1 MVLKTKILSILIPV
15 ILFSGIGLFILAG
28 LWNTG
33 NKTPTRFED
42 NQLNSYD
49 PQSISGSY
57 SFADVSEFYEIPI
70 EVLYEAF
77 NIPNTFDP
85 IDFKAKNLGSIYET
99 LDVEIG
105 TESVQ
110 TFVALYNNSI
120 YEYSDAFLPKK
131 AIELILKH
139 NNSLSDEQ
147 ISYLDTHS
155 VNVVLLDTN
164 SITLNEEDEEESTV
178 FSIKG
183 PTTIQEV
190 LDAGLTKVEFE
201 AIVGTSVI
209 FTNETVKDFCIKNGL
224 SFSEVKINLDNALL
238 EK

>member
-1 MVLKTKILSILIPV
+1 MILKSKLLFILIPI
-15 ILFSGIGLFILAG
+15 ILFLGIGLFMLTG

-33 NKTPTRFED
+33 DKIPTRFED
-42 NQLNSYD
+42 NQLNAYD

-57 SFADVSEFYEIPI
+57 SFADVSKFYEIPI

-77 NIPNTFDP
+77 SIPNTFDP
-85 IDFKAKNLGSIYET
+85 IDFKAKNLGSIYEA

-105 TESVQ
+105 TESIQ
-110 TFVALYNNSI
+110 TFVALYNNSNF
-120 YEYSDAFLPKK
+120 EYADAFLPKA
-131 AIELILKH
+131 AIDIILEH
-139 NNSLSDEQ
+139 NKSLSDEQ
-147 ISYLDTHS
+147 KSYLNTHS

-164 SITLNEEDEEESTV
+164 SIALNEEEEESTV

-190 LDAGLTKVEFE
+190 LDAGLTKEEFE
-201 AIVGTSVI
+201 VIVGTTVI

>member
-1 MVLKTKILSILIPV
+1 MVLKSKLLSILILL
-15 ILFSGIGLFILAG
+15 ILFVGIGIFMLSG

-33 NKTPTRFED
+33 DKQPTRYED

-57 SFADVSEFYEIPI
+57 SFTDVSEFYEIPI

-77 NIPNTFDP
+77 SIPNTFNP
-85 IDFKAKNLGSIYET
+85 EDFKAKNLGSIYEG

-110 TFVALYNNSI
+110 TFVAFYTNSNF
-120 YEYSDAFLPKK
+120 EYGDAFLPE
-131 AIELILKH
+131 AAVEMILEH
-139 NNSLSDEQ
+139 NKSINDEQ
-147 ISYLDTHS
+147 KSYLNTHS
-155 VNVVLLDTN
+155 VKVVLLDSST
-164 SITLNEEDEEESTV
+164 ITFSEEEEEESTV
-178 FSIKG
+178 FSVKG

-190 LDAGLTKVEFE
+190 LDAGLTKDEFE
-201 AIVGTSVI
+201 VIVGYPVL
-209 FTNETVKDFCIKNGL
+209 FANETVKDFCVKNGL
-224 SFSEVKINLDNALL
+224 SFSEVKIDLDNALL

>member
-1 MVLKTKILSILIPV
+1 MILKSKLLSILIPI
-15 ILFSGIGLFILAG
+15 ILFSGIGLFILTN

-33 NKTPTRFED
+33 DKIPTRFED

-57 SFADVSEFYEIPI
+57 SFADVAKFYEIPI

-77 NIPNTFDP
+77 SIPDTFDP
-85 IDFKAKNLGSIYET
+85 IDFKAKNLGSIYEA

-110 TFVALYNNSI
+110 TFVALYNNTN
-120 YEYSDAFLPKK
+120 YEYSDAYLPKA
-131 AIELILKH
+131 AIEIILEH
-139 NNSLSDEQ
+139 NVSLSDEQ
-147 ISYLDTHS
+147 KSYLNTHS